1 MNLNH
6 PMMTGAQLMALLPAL
21 QTHLDATLHLPA
33 TISEATF
40 AQQAITSITTDS
52 RRIQAGDWFV
62 ALRGD
67 TFDGHDFLETFITH
81 NVAQPV
87 GVMIDLPLETLYA
100 KYPTWS
106 LPVLQVCDTLAGLQ
120 ALATVWRQQ
129 FTCPIIAVTG
139 SNGKTTVKEMLASIV
154 QCAYPNPDS
163 VLATQGNLNNH
174 IGVPLTLL
182 QLRPAHQIAVIECGM
197 NHIGEI
203 AVLGAQ
209 VQPTVA
215 LVNNAQREHL
225 EFMGSVAEVA
235 KENGSIFKHLAP
247 TGVAVFPADDDYAS
261 VWYDLMTKQQ
271 KRDPAQQIH
280 TFSLSNT
287 PLTFTLNVLGKHHQ
301 HNALAAMT
309 CARAAGIAQTTIEHG
324 LANFHPVAGRMRPHW
339 LSPHH
344 LVIDDTYNANPDSMR
359 AGLQVLAEL
368 LAELLAES
376 AQGGV
381 TIAVLGDMGE
391 VGHDSVAFHREIGAF
406 ARQLGITHLFAVGEA
421 MRDAVTAFNHDDS
434 NGGNDGSIDSKDDG
448 HNGQHFASHDALIAA
463 LLPLWQSHLTKHSD
477 TAHTPMIC
485 SMICL
490 VKGSRF
496 MRMEQVVNCLLEEST
511 PQHAKVSN
519 V

>member
-6 PMMTGAQLMALLPAL
+6 PMMTGAQLLALLPAL
-21 QTHLDATLHLPA
+21 QTHLDATLHLP
-33 TISEATF
+33 TNINEATF

-52 RRIQAGDWFV
+52 RCIQTGDWFV

-67 TFDGHDFLETFITH
+67 TFDGHDFLETFITT
-81 NVAQPV
+81 NLAQPA
-87 GVMIDLPLETLYA
+87 GVMSDLPLETLYA

-106 LPVLQVCDTLAGLQ
+106 LPVLQVSDTLAGLQ
-120 ALATVWRQQ
+120 ALAMVWRQQ

-154 QCAYPNPDS
+154 QCAYPHPDS

-197 NHIGEI
+197 NHPGEI

-235 KENGSIFKHLAP
+235 KENGSIFTHLAP

-271 KRDPAQQIH
+271 KRYPAQQIH

-287 PLTFTLNVLGKHHQ
+287 PLTLTLNVLGKHHQ

-309 CARAAGIAQTTIEHG
+309 CARAAGITETAIEQG

-359 AGLQVLAEL
+359 AGLQVLAES
-368 LAELLAES
+368 LAES
-376 AQGGV
+376 TQDGV

-406 ARQLGITHLFAVGEA
+406 AREIGITYLLTVGDA
-421 MRDAVTAFNHDDS
+421 MRDAVTAFNHDQ
-434 NGGNDGSIDSKDDG
+434 GT
-448 HNGQHFASHDALIAA
+448 HGQHFASHDALIAA
-463 LLPLWQSHLTKHSD
+463 LLTLWSSHRTEQPNTNAD
-477 TAHTPMIC
+477 TAITC

-496 MRMEQVVNCLLEEST
+496 MRMEQIVQALLE
-511 PQHAKVSN
+511 QFAQRVSD